1 MTELC
6 MRKSF
11 AAGCE
16 SENADHV
23 APKDREACGA
33 FARQRARYQGVALR
47 DLIRVCLSP
56 SP

>member
-6 MRKSF
+6 ARKSF

-23 APKDREACGA
+23 AQKDREACGA
-33 FARQRARYQGVALR
+33 FVRQRARYQGVALR
-47 DLIRVCLSP
+47 DLIRVCPSP